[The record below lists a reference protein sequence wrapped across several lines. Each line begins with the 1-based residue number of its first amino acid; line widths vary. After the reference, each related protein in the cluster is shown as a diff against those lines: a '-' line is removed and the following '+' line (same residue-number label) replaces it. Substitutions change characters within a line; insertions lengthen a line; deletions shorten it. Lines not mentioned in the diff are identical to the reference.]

1 MSRIAELREVVK
13 TYRRGDGKVVA
24 LDNVD
29 LDVEGGTLTAVVG
42 PSGSGKTSLL
52 NVIGALDTPDAGTVV
67 VASEHVEELEDDALT
82 RFRRKT
88 VGFVFQTF
96 GLIPTLTAGENVGL
110 PLRYNGVNADPARD
124 RSTEL
129 LEAVGLGDRV
139 SHQPPALSGGEQQRV
154 AIARALANDPALVL
168 ADEPTG
174 QLDSQTGEKI
184 VELLHSF
191 TETEER
197 TVLVVTHDEQLLDHT
212 DMAYRLEDGQI
223 TE

>member
-1 MSRIAELREVVK
+1 MSRIAELRDVVK
-13 TYRRGDGKVVA
+13 TYRRGEGQVVA

-29 LDVEGGTLTAVVG
+29 LDVEEGTLTAVVG

-52 NVIGALDTPDAGTVV
+52 NVIGALDTPDSGDVV
-67 VASEHVEELEDDALT
+67 VVDERVAKMDEPAMT
-82 RFRRKT
+82 RFRRET

-96 GLIPTLTAGENVGL
+96 GLIPTLTARENVGL
-110 PLRYNGVNADPARD
+110 PLRYSGSDADTARD

-129 LEAVGLGDRV
+129 LEAVGVGGRA
-139 SHQPPALSGGEQQRV
+139 SHRPPELSGGEQQRV
-154 AIARALANDPALVL
+154 AIARALANEPALVL

-174 QLDSQTGEKI
+174 QLDSQTGEEI

-191 TETEER
+191 TEGEEK
-197 TVLVVTHDEQLLDHT
+197 TMLVVTHDERLLDNA
-212 DMAYRLEDGQI
+212 DIAYRLEDGQI